1 MFLDSKGFKHLGW
14 NARPV
19 QPISQLQVTEGIFW
33 HVMAPQEPTHWIY
46 QMKHGDILIGANN
59 IIASKK
65 TISSLARGLQDS
77 LPDPWLKQDPWQSG
91 SNARKSTPAAPMPA
105 VSQGQ
110 LTALEQRLEQKIQA
124 SATEAKDDQ
133 MQVDQSAR
141 MKALEHQVQSL
152 THNFSSFQSQQVK
165 VNRQIARQLQGLE
178 GRIDARLDD
187 QTQRIEALLSKKMRH
202 E

>member
-1 MFLDSKGFKHLGW
+1 MAQ
-14 NARPV
+14 AR
-19 QPISQLQVTEGIFW
+19 
-33 HVMAPQEPTHWIY
+33 
-46 QMKHGDILIGANN
+46 
-59 IIASKK
+59 
-65 TISSLARGLQDS
+65 
-77 LPDPWLKQDPWQSG
+77 PWQSG
-91 SNARKSTPAAPMPA
+91 SARKAVTTTSMPA

-124 SATEAKDDQ
+124 STAEAKDDH

-141 MKALEHQVQSL
+141 IEALEHQVQSL

-165 VNRQIARQLQGLE
+165 VNHQIAGQIQGLE

-187 QTQRIEALLSKKMRH
+187 QMQRIEALLSKKMRH